1 MAMRGSIPGIRNM
14 DGSEFIDGY
23 NLLLERPDGATNSSP
38 EITKM
43 DESDVIDVDAT
54 IRFRR
59 SLS

>member
-1 MAMRGSIPGIRNM
+1 M